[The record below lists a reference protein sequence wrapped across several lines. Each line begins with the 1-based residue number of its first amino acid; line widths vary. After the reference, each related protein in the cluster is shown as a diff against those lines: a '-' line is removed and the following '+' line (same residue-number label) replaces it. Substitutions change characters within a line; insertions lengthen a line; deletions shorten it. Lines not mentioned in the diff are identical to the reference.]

1 MAAAPDGA
9 MLKYSGDTQ
18 GAGPALHHR
27 TTADTQQEHFIHL
40 LVYPG
45 NVYFIIL

>member
-18 GAGPALHHR
+18 DVGPTLHHR
-27 TTADTQQEHFIHL
+27 TTADTQQETFHPL
-40 LVYPG
+40 A
-45 NVYFIIL
+45 

>member
-18 GAGPALHHR
+18 DAGPALHHR
-27 TTADTQQEHFIHL
+27 TTADTQQQTFHPPASL
-40 LVYPG
+40 T
-45 NVYFIIL
+45 